1 MTIQVWERE
10 RILYE
15 HRPLGGCR
23 DTLPFSHF
31 HNPLPQDLSWGI
43 DLSIFLC
50 ANEMGVGSLSVLA
63 KHPQWGSKR
72 QSNPS
77 LNFESKGYLT
87 PSLRLPHTRAG
98 GGDRGFSPGPPGR
111 QARGHPP
118 PPRSPLSRCPQAMV
132 SESPGPGARVPWRRS
147 DEALRV
153 NVGGVRRRLSAR
165 ALARFPGTRL
175 GRLQAAASEEQAR
188 RLCDDYDAAAREFYF
203 DRHPGFFLGL
213 LHFYRTGR
221 LHVLDE
227 LCVFA
232 FGQEAD
238 YWGLGESALA
248 ACCRARYLERRVTR
262 PRDWD
267 EDSDTPSSV
276 DPCPD
281 EISDVQR
288 ELARYGAARCGRLR
302 RRLWLTME
310 NPGYSLPSKLFSCV
324 SIGVVLASIAAMC
337 IHSLPEYQARE
348 AAAAVAAVAAGRSPD
363 GVRDDPVLRHLEYF
377 CIAWFSFEVSSR
389 LLLAPSTRNFFCHPL
404 NLIDIV
410 SVLPFYLTLLAGV
423 ALGNRRGASGE
434 DLGDLGKVVQVFR
447 LMRIFRVLKLARH
460 STGLRSLGATLKHS
474 YREVGI
480 LLLYLAVGVSVFS
493 GVAYTA
499 EKEEDV
505 GFDTIPACWWWG
517 TKALEAAV
525 RNSDPR
531 EFEDLQSSVDGVSEV
546 SLETSRETSQ
556 EGRSTDL
563 EAQAPRGSPD
573 S

>member
-1 MTIQVWERE
+1 MICPKPSRGVTASQIQAW
-10 RILYE
+10 L
-15 HRPLGGCR
+15 
-23 DTLPFSHF
+23 
-31 HNPLPQDLSWGI
+31 
-43 DLSIFLC
+43 
-50 ANEMGVGSLSVLA
+50 
-63 KHPQWGSKR
+63 
-72 QSNPS
+72 
-77 LNFESKGYLT
+77 
-87 PSLRLPHTRAG
+87 
-98 GGDRGFSPGPPGR
+98 FSPGAPDTHCAPGHTSHPCLVNGAGDLMIFSEGMSWDPPQRPSPVSLGR
-111 QARGHPP
+111 RA
-118 PPRSPLSRCPQAMV
+118 ATMV
-132 SESPGPGARVPWRRS
+132 SESPGRGARVPWRRS

-153 NVGGVRRRLSAR
+153 NVGGLRRRLSAR

-188 RLCDDYDAAAREFYF
+188 RLCDDYDSAAREFYF

-213 LHFYRTGR
+213 LHFYRTGH

-248 ACCRARYLERRVTR
+248 TCCRARYLERRVAR
-262 PRDWD
+262 PRAWD
-267 EDSDTPSSV
+267 EDSDAPSSV
-276 DPCPD
+276 DPSPG

-348 AAAAVAAVAAGRSPD
+348 AAAAVAAVAAGRNPEE
-363 GVRDDPVLRHLEYF
+363 VRDDDPVLRRLEYF

-410 SVLPFYLTLLAGV
+410 SVLPFYLTLVAGA
-423 ALGNRRGASGE
+423 ALGHQGGAGGE

-460 STGLRSLGATLKHS
+460 STGLRSLGATLK
-474 YREVGI
+474 VGP
-480 LLLYLAVGVSVFS
+480 LRPG
-493 GVAYTA
+493 
-499 EKEEDV
+499 
-505 GFDTIPACWWWG
+505 
-517 TKALEAAV
+517 
-525 RNSDPR
+525 
-531 EFEDLQSSVDGVSEV
+531 
-546 SLETSRETSQ
+546 
-556 EGRSTDL
+556 
-563 EAQAPRGSPD
+563 RGSRGTQV
-573 S
+573 

>member
-1 MTIQVWERE
+1 G
-10 RILYE
+10 
-15 HRPLGGCR
+15 P
-23 DTLPFSHF
+23 
-31 HNPLPQDLSWGI
+31 
-43 DLSIFLC
+43 
-50 ANEMGVGSLSVLA
+50 
-63 KHPQWGSKR
+63 
-72 QSNPS
+72 
-77 LNFESKGYLT
+77 
-87 PSLRLPHTRAG
+87 RA
-98 GGDRGFSPGPPGR
+98 
-111 QARGHPP
+111 A
-118 PPRSPLSRCPQAMV
+118 V
-132 SESPGPGARVPWRRS
+132 SWRRR
-147 DEALRV
+147 DEVLRV
-153 NVGGVRRRLSAR
+153 NVGGVRRRLSASSV
-165 ALARFPGTRL
+165 ARFPGTRL
-175 GRLQAAASEEQAR
+175 GRLQAATSEEQAR
-188 RLCDDYDAAAREFYF
+188 RLCDDYDAVAREFYF
-203 DRHPGFFLGL
+203 DRHPGFFLVL

-221 LHVLDE
+221 LHLLDE

-232 FGQEAD
+232 FNQEAD
-238 YWGLGESALA
+238 YWGLNEGALA
-248 ACCRARYLERRVTR
+248 ACCRARYLERCVAG
-262 PRDWD
+262 PHAWD

-288 ELARYGAARCGRLR
+288 QLARYGAARCGRLR

-337 IHSLPEYQARE
+337 IHSLPEYQAHE
-348 AAAAVAAVAAGRSPD
+348 AAAAVAAVAAGRSAEEAN
-363 GVRDDPVLRHLEYF
+363 DDPVLRRLEYF

-389 LLLAPSTRNFFCHPL
+389 LLLAPSARNFFCHPL

-410 SVLPFYLTLLAGV
+410 SVLPFYLTLVAGA
-423 ALGNRRGASGE
+423 ALGNRGGAGGE
-434 DLGDLGKVVQVFR
+434 ELGDLGKVVQVFR

-517 TKALEAAV
+517 TVSMTTVGYGDVVPVTVTGKLAASGCILGGILVVALPITIIFNKFSHFYRRQKALEAAV

-531 EFEDLQSSVDGVSEV
+531 EFEDPLSSVDGVSEA
-546 SLETSRETSQ
+546 SLEMSHETSQ
-556 EGRSTDL
+556 EGSSADL
-563 EAQAPRGSPD
+563 EAQHPREPPNSKAY
-573 S
+573 

>member
-1 MTIQVWERE
+1 MLMLLVRGTH
-10 RILYE
+10 YE
-15 HRPLGGCR
+15 SLRSKVVLPTPLGG
-23 DTLPFSHF
+23 
-31 HNPLPQDLSWGI
+31 
-43 DLSIFLC
+43 
-50 ANEMGVGSLSVLA
+50 
-63 KHPQWGSKR
+63 
-72 QSNPS
+72 
-77 LNFESKGYLT
+77 
-87 PSLRLPHTRAG
+87 
-98 GGDRGFSPGPPGR
+98 RGTE
-111 QARGHPP
+111 A
-118 PPRSPLSRCPQAMV
+118 LV
-132 SESPGPGARVPWRRS
+132 SECPSPDTGIRWRQS

-153 NVGGVRRRLSAR
+153 NVGGVRRLLSAR

-175 GRLQAAASEEQAR
+175 GRLQAAASEEQA

-213 LHFYRTGR
+213 LHFYRTGH

-238 YWGLGESALA
+238 YWGLGE
-248 ACCRARYLERRVTR
+248 RRRLTQ
-262 PRDWD
+262 PCAWD

-324 SIGVVLASIAAMC
+324 SISVVLASIAAMC

-348 AAAAVAAVAAGRSPD
+348 AAAAVAAVAAGRSPE
-363 GVRDDPVLRHLEYF
+363 GVRDDPVLRRLEYF

-423 ALGNRRGASGE
+423 ALGDQGGTGGKE
-434 DLGDLGKVVQVFR
+434 LGHLGKVVQVFR
-447 LMRIFRVLKLARH
+447 LMRIFRDCWRH
-460 STGLRSLGATLKHS
+460 STGWSHTLKHS

-505 GFDTIPACWWWG
+505 GFNTIPACWWWG
-517 TKALEAAV
+517 TVSMTTVGYGDVVPVTVAGKLAASGCILGGILVVALPITIIFNKFSHFYRRQKALEAAV
-525 RNSDPR
+525 RNSNHQ
-531 EFEDLQSSVDGVSEV
+531 EFEDLLSSVDGVSEA

-556 EGRSTDL
+556 EGRSADL
-563 EAQAPRGSPD
+563 ETQAPSEPPHPQMY
-573 S
+573 

>member
-1 MTIQVWERE
+1 MLMLLVRGTHFENNWSKLIPPAA
-10 RILYE
+10 LD
-15 HRPLGGCR
+15 GGSTAALASEPPEP
-23 DTLPFSHF
+23 DS
-31 HNPLPQDLSWGI
+31 
-43 DLSIFLC
+43 
-50 ANEMGVGSLSVLA
+50 GVPDSG
-63 KHPQWGSKR
+63 
-72 QSNPS
+72 
-77 LNFESKGYLT
+77 
-87 PSLRLPHTRAG
+87 
-98 GGDRGFSPGPPGR
+98 
-111 QARGHPP
+111 
-118 PPRSPLSRCPQAMV
+118 
-132 SESPGPGARVPWRRS
+132 VPWRRS

-165 ALARFPGTRL
+165 AVARFPGTRL
-175 GRLQAAASEEQAR
+175 GRLQAARSEEQAR

-203 DRHPGFFLGL
+203 DRHPGFFLSL

-248 ACCRARYLERRVTR
+248 ACCRARYLERRVAR
-262 PRDWD
+262 PRAWD

-276 DPCPD
+276 DPNPD

-348 AAAAVAAVAAGRSPD
+348 AAAAVATVAAGRSAED
-363 GVRDDPVLRHLEYF
+363 VRDDPVLRRLEYF

-410 SVLPFYLTLLAGV
+410 SVLPFYLTLLASV
-423 ALGNRRGASGE
+423 ALGGNNHGGTSGE
-434 DLGDLGKVVQVFR
+434 ELGHLGKVVQVFR

-499 EKEEDV
+499 EKEEHV

-517 TKALEAAV
+517 TVSMTTVGYGDVVPVTLAGKLAASGCILGGILVVALPITIIFNKFSHFYQRQKALEAAV
-525 RNSDPR
+525 RNSGHR
-531 EFEDLQSSVDGVSEV
+531 EFEDLLSSVDGVSDA

-556 EGRSTDL
+556 EGRSADL
-563 EAQAPRGSPD
+563 EAPSESPKPQIY
-573 S
+573 

>member
-1 MTIQVWERE
+1 MRPQPLGTE
-10 RILYE
+10 E
-15 HRPLGGCR
+15 HREG
-23 DTLPFSHF
+23 
-31 HNPLPQDLSWGI
+31 
-43 DLSIFLC
+43 
-50 ANEMGVGSLSVLA
+50 EGSGAS
-63 KHPQWGSKR
+63 GSSDAR
-72 QSNPS
+72 RGRRGRGEPGRGQRFPS
-77 LNFESKGYLT
+77 PGAF
-87 PSLRLPHTRAG
+87 
-98 GGDRGFSPGPPGR
+98 GDRRRALEGPR
-111 QARGHPP
+111 QVRLMLLDQATHFENYWSIVILPTTLG
-118 PPRSPLSRCPQAMV
+118 SRRAAAMV
-132 SESPGPGARVPWRRS
+132 SESRGPGAGVPWRRS

-175 GRLQAAASEEQAR
+175 GRLQ
-188 RLCDDYDAAAREFYF
+188 
-203 DRHPGFFLGL
+203 
-213 LHFYRTGR
+213 
-221 LHVLDE
+221 
-227 LCVFA
+227 
-232 FGQEAD
+232 
-238 YWGLGESALA
+238 
-248 ACCRARYLERRVTR
+248 
-262 PRDWD
+262 
-267 EDSDTPSSV
+267 DSDTPSSV

-348 AAAAVAAVAAGRSPD
+348 AAA
-363 GVRDDPVLRHLEYF
+363 

-410 SVLPFYLTLLAGV
+410 SVLPFYFTLVAGA
-423 ALGNRRGASGE
+423 ALGNQGSASGE
-434 DLGDLGKVVQVFR
+434 ELGDLGKVVQVFR

-493 GVAYTA
+493 CVAYTA
-499 EKEEDV
+499 EKEEEV

-517 TKALEAAV
+517 TVSMTTVGYGDVVPVTVAGKLAASGCILGGILVVALPITIIFNKFSHFYRRQKALEAAV
-525 RNSDPR
+525 RNSGHR
-531 EFEDLQSSVDGVSEV
+531 EFEDLLSSVDGVSEA
-546 SLETSRETSQ
+546 SLETSHETSQ
-556 EGRSTDL
+556 GGRSADL
-563 EAQAPRGSPD
+563 QAQAPSGPPKSQIY
-573 S
+573 